1 MIRRISDIDIKKINT
16 TILNE
21 VLKNKIHGTGIQVKD
36 DKIYCFIDMRIAF
49 IIDDAD
55 FIIDKSK
62 LPTFQIDRLFNLDN
76 TTEVFK
82 SENKKEIIQGKK
94 TISILEFECQDFTI
108 YINEKLYKFLG
119 KTPYKFYAKSPKS
132 PLICTLD
139 NEMKALICPINF
151 R

>member
-1 MIRRISDIDIKKINT
+1 MDIKKINT

-21 VLKNKIHGTGIQVKD
+21 VLKNKTQGTGVQIKD
-36 DKIYCFIDMRIAF
+36 DKTYCCIDGHVAF
-49 IIDDAD
+49 VMDDAD

-62 LPTFQIDRLFNLDN
+62 LPTFQIDRAFNLDD

-82 SENKKEIIQGKK
+82 SNNKKEIIQGKK

-108 YINEKLYKFLG
+108 YIDERLYKFLG
-119 KTPYKFYAKSPKS
+119 KTQYKFYAKSPKS

-139 NEMKALICPINF
+139 NEMKVLICPINF

>member
-1 MIRRISDIDIKKINT
+1 MDIKKINT

-21 VLKNKIHGTGIQVKD
+21 VLKNKIQGTGYQVVNDKTYCCIDKHIAFVMD
-36 DKIYCFIDMRIAF
+36 DK
-49 IIDDAD
+49 D

-62 LPTFQIDRLFNLDN
+62 LPTLQIDRLFNLDN

-82 SENKKEIIQGKK
+82 SGNKKEFIQDKK
-94 TISILEFECQDFTI
+94 TISILEFECNDFKI

-119 KTPYKFYAKSPKS
+119 KTEYKFYAKSPKS
-132 PLICTLD
+132 PLICCTLD
-139 NEMKALICPINF
+139 NEMKALICPINI

>member
-1 MIRRISDIDIKKINT
+1 MDIKKINT

-21 VLKNKIHGTGIQVKD
+21 VLKDKTAGTGYQVVDNKT
-36 DKIYCFIDMRIAF
+36 YCSIDGHIAF
-49 IIDDAD
+49 IMDDSD
-55 FIIDKSK
+55 FVIDKSK
-62 LPTFQIDRLFNLDN
+62 LPKYRIDKLFSLDD
-76 TTEVFK
+76 TREVFK
-82 SENKKEIIQGKK
+82 TDNKKEIIQGKK
-94 TISILEFECQDFTI
+94 PISILEFECKDFKI

-132 PLICTLD
+132 PLICVLD

>member
-1 MIRRISDIDIKKINT
+1 MDIKKINT

-21 VLKNKIHGTGIQVKD
+21 VLKNKMQGTGVQVKD
-36 DKIYCFIDMRIAF
+36 DKTYCCIDGHIAF
-49 IIDDAD
+49 VMDDSD
-55 FIIDKSK
+55 FAIDKSK
-62 LPTFQIDRLFNLDN
+62 LPTFQIDRLFNLDD

-82 SENKKEIIQGKK
+82 TEYKKEIIQGKK
-94 TISILEFECQDFTI
+94 SFSILEFECQDFTI
-108 YINEKLYKFLG
+108 YIDERLYKFLG

-139 NEMKALICPINF
+139 NEMKVLICPINI

>member
-1 MIRRISDIDIKKINT
+1 MDIKKINT

-21 VLKNKIHGTGIQVKD
+21 VLKNKTQGTGVQIKD
-36 DKIYCFIDMRIAF
+36 DKTYCCIDGHVAF
-49 IIDDAD
+49 VMDDAD
-55 FIIDKSK
+55 FMIDKSK
-62 LPTFQIDRLFNLDN
+62 LPTFQIDRLFNLDD

-82 SENKKEIIQGKK
+82 SNNKKEIIQGKK

-108 YINEKLYKFLG
+108 YIDERLYKFLG
-119 KTPYKFYAKSPKS
+119 KTQYKFYAKSPKS

-139 NEMKALICPINF
+139 NEMKVLICPINF

>member
-1 MIRRISDIDIKKINT
+1 MDIKKINT

-21 VLKNKIHGTGIQVKD
+21 VLKNKTQGTGVQIKD
-36 DKIYCFIDMRIAF
+36 DKTYCCINGHIAF
-49 IIDDAD
+49 VMDDAD

-62 LPTFQIDRLFNLDN
+62 LPTFQIDRLFNLDD

-82 SENKKEIIQGKK
+82 SGNKKEIIQGKK

-108 YINEKLYKFLG
+108 YIDERLYKFLG